1 MPTLTTVPV
10 RITVFDQS
18 GNPVSGGRVT
28 ARLDKTE
35 ISGAALVFPELTESA
50 TDDAGVCVLQL
61 WPNALGA
68 GRSSYRIQA
77 YNPDGG
83 RRCLDAQVVVPNS
96 PCRLEEILQ
105 LEPFP
110 PRDAA
115 QQALIA
121 LQAAQADISS
131 HAQTA
136 SDQANRATDARSGSD
151 IAALAAL
158 THAQAAAL
166 SRLDLQSTRQD
177 AIDAAQSARA
187 DAERSD
193 AAANRAEI
201 SHQNAEDQAR
211 TAADQADIANRAAGR
226 VDAMANAL
234 SDAAL
239 LAQQRAQACAE
250 LELASRSHAFDASTN
265 AGIAIS
271 KAIEA
276 GDKAAA
282 ALGAQREAESAAAAA
297 DQRQSKASG
306 YAELAQGAAQLAQQS
321 ADTVGTQ
328 ADRVAGFA
336 RDTAADRVQTGLDRQ
351 AVQASADGIAIHLSR
366 LATSLIATQAIVISN
381 HAFQ

>member
-50 TDDAGVCVLQL
+50 TDDAGVCTLQL
-61 WPNALGA
+61 WPNSLGA

-121 LQAAQADISS
+121 LQAAQAGISTD
-131 HAQTA
+131 AQLA
-136 SDQANRATDARSGSD
+136 ADQAMLASDARSRAD
-151 IAALAAL
+151 IAASEAQ
-158 THAQAAAL
+158 THARAAEL
-166 SRLDLQSTRQD
+166 
-177 AIDAAQSARA
+177 ARA
-187 DAERSD
+187 DADSD
-193 AAANRAEI
+193 RHQAQDARTASQAAAVRAEAAAI
-201 SHQNAEDQAR
+201 RAESADQHATDQAR
-211 TAADQADIANRAAGR
+211 IATDQASAAHTDAARIA
-226 VDAMANAL
+226 AMAQAL
-234 SDAAL
+234 EAASQT
-239 LAQQRAQACAE
+239 AQQRAQACTE
-250 LELASRSHAFDASTN
+250 LELAARGHAFDASTH
-265 AGIAIS
+265 AGIAS
-271 KAIEA
+271 TKAAEA

-282 ALGAQREAESAAAAA
+282 ALGAQHAAEAAASDALRYRNAASDSAASAQGTA
-297 DQRQSKASG
+297 QIVKQQSDAVT
-306 YAELAQGAAQLAQQS
+306 ELARA
-321 ADTVGTQ
+321 
-328 ADRVAGFA
+328 
-336 RDTAADRVQTGLDRQ
+336 TAADRVQTGMDRQ
-351 AVQASADGIAIHLSR
+351 ATAASAEAFAIHFSR
-366 LATSLIATQAIVISN
+366 LATSLIETQAIVISH